1 MRGGGRK
8 QGCDGWMGC
17 TTAAAAFL
25 LIFSLALACGC
36 GNSGDSADKQP
47 LSWPEPPPGSTF
59 YSEYYDLPQTQSAQ
73 DLAAWMS
80 SEHLEYSLDGWFF
93 FGSLEDD
100 AAPGDPGAFIL
111 SMQRIEVPENGQV
124 VNFVPAICAYNNT
137 ALGQYVFG
145 GAETVDIAPLVSVT
159 SDPWKVE
166 VRSPSQSDPLMTME
180 LASGTMGQPAAEYLL
195 KADVPDQLGGRL
207 QAEVLVRD
215 RLGAVNQGY
224 GTASF
229 FPQFVTAS
237 QRDAVNGSYSG
248 SVRSYLED
256 TADPM
261 TDQGSFYYSTPLLD
275 VERFTITRDGTA
287 LSSGTKGTMWMDD
300 IVQAY
305 DQQAWE
311 VLANSS
317 WDFYSIM
324 LPDQGA
330 ALMVIVI
337 NSATGTL
344 PVATLFNGEAGRTQN
359 SALEGAV
366 SWPIG
371 QIEVAAVPG
380 SEWTSSRTGQRYALE
395 QQLLLGPSGTPADLV
410 IRMARPDQE
419 ITAGNTIKYEGLGL
433 VEGTLGGEPVKGTA
447 FVELQPVGHL

>member
-1 MRGGGRK
+1 MRGSRHERN
-8 QGCDGWMGC
+8 GWVRSI
-17 TTAAAAFL
+17 APVVAFL
-25 LIFSLALACGC
+25 LLTSLSLACGC
-36 GNSGDSADKQP
+36 GSSGGSSESQP
-47 LSWPEPPPGSTF
+47 RSWPEPPPGSTF

-73 DLAAWMS
+73 DLASWMS

-93 FGSLEDD
+93 FGSLQDA

-137 ALGQYVFG
+137 ALGQYVYG
-145 GAETVDIAPLVSVT
+145 GAETVDVAPLVSVT

-166 VRSPSQSDPLMTME
+166 VRSPGQAGPLMTME

-195 KADVPDQLGGRL
+195 KADIQDQLGGRL
-207 QAEVLVRD
+207 QAEVLISD

-237 QRDAVNGSYSG
+237 QKNEITGSYG
-248 SVRSYLED
+248 NSVRAYLED

-261 TDQGSFYYSTPLLD
+261 TDQGSFYYSTPLMD
-275 VERFTITRDGTA
+275 VERFTITRDGVP
-287 LSSGTKGTMWMDD
+287 LSSGTGGTMWMDD

-305 DQQAWE
+305 DQQAWDI
-311 VLANSS
+311 LANAS

-344 PVATLFNGEAGRTQN
+344 PVATLFNAEADRTVN
-359 SALEGAV
+359 SALEGAE
-366 SWPIG
+366 SWPID
-371 QIEVAAVPG
+371 QVEVVAVPG
-380 SEWTSSRTGQRYALE
+380 AEWASPRTGQRYSLE
-395 QQLLLGPSGTPADLV
+395 HRIILGTHDLPADLTV
-410 IRMARPDQE
+410 RMARPDQE
-419 ITAGNTIKYEGLGL
+419 IVAGSTIKYEGLGF
-433 VEGTLGGEPVKGTA
+433 VEGTLGGKPVKGTA